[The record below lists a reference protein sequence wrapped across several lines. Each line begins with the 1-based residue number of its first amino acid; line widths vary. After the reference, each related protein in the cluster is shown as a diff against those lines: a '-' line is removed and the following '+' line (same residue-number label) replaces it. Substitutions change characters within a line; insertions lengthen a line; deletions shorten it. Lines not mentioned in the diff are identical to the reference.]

1 MAKYRYR
8 LGKEGWLFRTPVLVL
23 QILEQHDDGPS
34 DENGLPHFLAGE
46 RWRDATVEDL
56 QVKGGIK

>member
-1 MAKYRYR
+1 MIKYRYR
-8 LGKEGWLFRTPVLVL
+8 LGKEGRLFRTPVLVL

-34 DENGLPHFLAGE
+34 DENGLPQFLAGE

-56 QVKGGIK
+56 QVKE